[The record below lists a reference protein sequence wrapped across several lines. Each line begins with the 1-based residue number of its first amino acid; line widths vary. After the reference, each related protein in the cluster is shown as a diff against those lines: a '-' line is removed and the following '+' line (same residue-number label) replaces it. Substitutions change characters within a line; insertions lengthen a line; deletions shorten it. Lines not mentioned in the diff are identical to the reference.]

1 MCVVVGNLFCCYYFL
16 SDLGPLCCL
25 SFWFF
30 DFQSSVGACDVHWQ
44 RENCVRNLS
53 TTSVDASSHPQCQ
66 FSVSSQGGDARAIG
80 SVTVWRTHL
89 SKYVY
94 QGRET
99 WREATVQQCWCRSGP
114 SGWRPQANCWSTI
127 CDTLHRTLHSLFTKC
142 ISTFCLGSLCKNINI
157 IT

>member
-1 MCVVVGNLFCCYYFL
+1 MVLWTIFTLSIPNTSGFRAFELEHYCIFSKHVGLVCWALAAKKIMSEICQRRQL
-16 SDLGPLCCL
+16 APRLTPTV
-25 SFWFF
+25 
-30 DFQSSVGACDVHWQ
+30 SSVSVH
-44 RENCVRNLS
+44 RAG
-53 TTSVDASSHPQCQ
+53 T
-66 FSVSSQGGDARAIG
+66 RAIG

-99 WREATVQQCWCRSGP
+99 WREATVQQCWRRSGP